1 MPKGCDG
8 PWVRGMNPCFCGD
21 DKSLVGLVMTV
32 ISGSMKRIFDLVL
45 GFVAAL
51 VLLVPVLLVAVAV
64 RLTSKGPALYW
75 SDRVGRNNLIF
86 KMPKFRSMR
95 VGTPA
100 VATHLLGNPAAHL
113 TPIGSFLRKSS
124 LDELPQLWSILN
136 GDMSFVGPRPALF
149 NQQDLIE
156 LRTAQGVHEL
166 VPGLTGW
173 AQING
178 RDELPIL
185 DKVKLDMAYLQRQ
198 SLWFDVRILWLTF
211 VKVLRR
217 DGVSH

>member
-1 MPKGCDG
+1 
-8 PWVRGMNPCFCGD
+8 
-21 DKSLVGLVMTV
+21 
-32 ISGSMKRIFDLVL
+32 MKRVFDLLLALTAAVVL
-45 GFVAAL
+45 A
-51 VLLVPVLLVAVAV
+51 VPVLLVAMAV
-64 RLTSKGPALYW
+64 RLTSPGPALYW
-75 SDRVGRNNLIF
+75 SDRVGRHNKIF

-100 VATHLLGNPAAHL
+100 VATHLLADAKSHL

-124 LDELPQLWSILN
+124 LDELPQLWSILV

-149 NQQDLIE
+149 NQHDLIA
-156 LRTAQGVHEL
+156 LRTQHGVHEL

-173 AQING
+173 AQVNG
-178 RDELPIL
+178 RDELPIP
-185 DKVKLDMAYLQRQ
+185 DKVKLDVEYLQRQ
-198 SLWFDVRILWLTF
+198 SLWFDIRILWLTF

>member
-1 MPKGCDG
+1 
-8 PWVRGMNPCFCGD
+8 
-21 DKSLVGLVMTV
+21 
-32 ISGSMKRIFDLVL
+32 MKRVFDIFL
-45 GFVAAL
+45 GCLAAL
-51 VLLVPVLLVAVAV
+51 ILFVPVLLVAMAV

-75 SDRVGRNNLIF
+75 SDRVGRNNVIF

-95 VGTPA
+95 VDTPA
-100 VATHLLGNPAAHL
+100 VATHLLADAASHL

-124 LDELPQLWSILN
+124 LDELPQLWSILA

-149 NQQDLIE
+149 NQQDLIA
-156 LRTAQGVHEL
+156 LRTEQGVHTL

-173 AQING
+173 AQVNG
-178 RDELPIL
+178 RDELPIP
-185 DKVKLDMAYLQRQ
+185 DKVKLDVAYLQRQ
-198 SLWFDVRILWLTF
+198 SLGFDIRILWLTL